1 MFKLLNTVIVSAC
14 KSKGIPQKLSQLI
27 QSRTFLSQAYYCN
40 EVWEQRFQDPL
51 LQKVN
56 LDELYNELDQKYQ
69 KSRNISAVDV
79 DIFVNAVKEETYD
92 DEMLDLVHKLRMS
105 ADSYN
110 SLSSTSHGII
120 RNLSNFGKTEQL
132 LSVLDDRLN
141 YGIFL
146 DDYTANLLL
155 DTFWKKKDY
164 LSGARTASQLMLQ
177 EEFEHPL
184 CTSLSL
190 LHCYNYLLNPTEW
203 PQPPKP
209 DEPEEEVKIR
219 VNYLRNPYDDNH
231 FDLRDPIKIVGKT
244 LLMATKQLRN
254 TLDKSLHLL
263 GLALFEANEEAN
275 QLIEKLSKNNDKIY
289 EDILKLIPEENSIKL
304 QMKKLQTE
312 SADIQQLLQE
322 NVKLAEQKVAE
333 KDVALQC
340 ETYAKWEQERKQAL
354 ERQHERLLTAK
365 RLANIEET
373 QKQLKEKEEL
383 LWYFEN
389 EEKIELQIE
398 EKKALLEE
406 HAKKHQTKPK
416 IKTDDTYLPPEIV
429 KKYVQ

>member
-1 MFKLLNTVIVSAC
+1 MFKLLNTVIVNAC
-14 KSKGIPQKLSQLI
+14 KTKSFSRKLSQLI

-79 DIFVNAVKEETYD
+79 DIFVNAVKEELYHE
-92 DEMLDLVHKLRMS
+92 EMLDLVHKLRMS
-105 ADSYN
+105 ADTCN
-110 SLSSTSHGII
+110 TLRSTSHGVI
-120 RNLSNFGKTEQL
+120 RNLANFDKAEQL
-132 LSVLDDRLN
+132 LNVLDDRLN

-155 DTFWKKKDY
+155 DTLWKNKDY

-177 EEFEHPL
+177 EDFEHPL
-184 CTSLSL
+184 CISLSL

-209 DEPEEEVKIR
+209 EEPEEEVKIR
-219 VNYLRNPYDDNH
+219 INYLRNPYDDNH

-244 LLMATKQLRN
+244 ILVATKQLRN
-254 TLDKSLHLL
+254 TLEKSLHLL
-263 GLALFEANEEAN
+263 GLTLFDQKEEVS
-275 QLIEKLSKNNDKIY
+275 QLIVKLLKDNDKIY
-289 EDILKLIPEENSIKL
+289 EDILKLIPEENPIKL
-304 QMKKLQTE
+304 EMKKLQTE

-322 NVKLAEQKVAE
+322 NVKVAEKKVAE
-333 KDVALQC
+333 KDVAVQC
-340 ETYAKWEQERKQAL
+340 ENYVKWEQERKQAL
-354 ERQHERLLTAK
+354 EKQQERILTAK
-365 RLANIEET
+365 RIANIEET
-373 QKQLKEKEEL
+373 QKLLKEKETL

-389 EEKIELQIE
+389 EEKIELEIE
-398 EKKALLEE
+398 ERKALLEE
-406 HAKKHQTKPK
+406 HAKKHQTTPK
-416 IKTDDTYLPPEIV
+416 IKTDDSYLPPEI
-429 KKYVQ
+429 KKTYTQ